1 MYYSA
6 VDRALTLDGID
17 CILVV
22 AGLDADDLL
31 VWKAFTENRATMWL
45 GYASFVYWGF
55 ESQTKD
61 ALYKEIKRRKEK
73 LKLYTSQ
80 GLKVLVT
87 GWAAAVPAS
96 AQINSPAEYTEFN
109 NAQKQAYDN
118 ARVGSVIVSW
128 KVLADKYTITAFDT
142 ESMIDNR
149 GLTLPIS
156 ARVPQ

>member
-55 ESQTKD
+55 ESQTKY
-61 ALYKEIKRRKEK
+61 ALYKEVEKRKEK
-73 LKLYTSQ
+73 LASYASEGMKM
-80 GLKVLVT
+80 LVT
-87 GWAAAVPAS
+87 GWAAAAPAS
-96 AQINSPAEYTEFN
+96 VLLDSPFEYSQLIAAQMD
-109 NAQKQAYDN
+109 AYDN
-118 ARVGSVIVSW
+118 AIQGSVMVSW
-128 KVLADKYTITAFDT
+128 KVSANKHRILAFDT
-142 ESMIDNR
+142 ESMIDFGALHR
-149 GLTLPIS
+149 KKATP
-156 ARVPQ
+156 VHQ